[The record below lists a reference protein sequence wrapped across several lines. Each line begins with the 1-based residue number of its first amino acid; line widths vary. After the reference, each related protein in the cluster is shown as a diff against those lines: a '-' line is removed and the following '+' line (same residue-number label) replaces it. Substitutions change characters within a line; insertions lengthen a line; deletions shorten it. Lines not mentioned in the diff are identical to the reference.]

1 MRDIRKVNL
10 MKKILHFAAS
20 TEWHKALVWG
30 TQSIQKLRS
39 RHIKYLSIATDCAL
53 YMAKQVN
60 RNNHL

>member
-1 MRDIRKVNL
+1 

-39 RHIKYLSIATDCAL
+39 RHIKCLSIATDFAL